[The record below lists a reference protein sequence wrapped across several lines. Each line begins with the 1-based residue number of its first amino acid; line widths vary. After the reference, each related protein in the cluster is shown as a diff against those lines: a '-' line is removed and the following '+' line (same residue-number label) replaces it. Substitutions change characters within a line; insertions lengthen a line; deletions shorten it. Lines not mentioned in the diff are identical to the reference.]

1 MIGLVQ
7 LTYFWCNYA
16 WIWCK
21 YLSFGAINENLV
33 QFLSILVQLSIFR
46 GDKP

>member
-1 MIGLVQ
+1 MLG
-7 LTYFWCNYA
+7 
-16 WIWCK
+16 
-21 YLSFGAINENLV
+21 FGAINENLV